1 MQNKFFSG
9 NLDFLGFS
17 ASLLCA
23 IHCISL
29 PMLLSVGALG
39 GLAWL
44 ENELFEHGIILFSFI
59 IASWSLG
66 QSYFK
71 YRIKLD
77 AIMVVLV
84 GFGFILAAHTFAE
97 GIEPILMMIGGT
109 CIAFAHFLNWRMVSK
124 HKAVQLATS

>member
-1 MQNKFFSG
+1 MRDKFFGSH
-9 NLDFLGFS
+9 LDFLGFF

-29 PMLLSVGALG
+29 PLLLSISALS

-44 ENELFEHGIILFSFI
+44 ENEFIEYGIILFSLI
-59 IASWSLG
+59 VASWSLG

-77 AIMVVLV
+77 AIIVVAI
-84 GFGFILAAHTFAE
+84 GFGLVFSGHVLFEAL
-97 GIEPILMMIGGT
+97 EPVLMMLGGS
-109 CIAFAHFLNWRMVSK
+109 CIAFAHFLNWKMINRRKTPRLV
-124 HKAVQLATS
+124 TS

>member
-1 MQNKFFSG
+1 MQEKFFSG
-9 NLDFLGFS
+9 NLDFVGFS

-29 PMLLSVGALG
+29 PILLSIGTLS

-44 ENELFEHGIILFSFI
+44 ENELLEHGIILFSFI

-71 YRIKLD
+71 YRIRLD
-77 AIMVVLV
+77 AIAVVLL

-97 GIEPILMMIGGT
+97 SIEPILMMIGGC
-109 CIAFAHFLNWRMVSK
+109 CIAFAHFLNWKMVNRIK
-124 HKAVQLATS
+124 EVEFATT

>member
-1 MQNKFFSG
+1 MQDKFFG
-9 NLDFLGFS
+9 INLDFLGFS

-29 PMLLSVGALG
+29 PLLLSIGALS

-44 ENELFEHGIILFSFI
+44 ENELLEQGIILFSFVV
-59 IASWSLG
+59 ASWSIG

-77 AIMVVLV
+77 AIAMVFV
-84 GFGFILAAHTFAE
+84 GFGFIFCAHFLAE
-97 GIEPILMMIGGT
+97 NLEPILMMIGGL
-109 CIAFAHFLNWRMVSK
+109 CVAFAHYLNWKMVNRYKTLEYAAS
-124 HKAVQLATS
+124 

>member
-1 MQNKFFSG
+1 MQSKFFSI

-29 PMLLSVGALG
+29 PLLLSVGALG

-44 ENELFEHGIILFSFI
+44 ENEILEHGIILFSFI

-71 YRIKLD
+71 YRLKFD
-77 AIMVVLV
+77 AIAVVFI

-97 GIEPILMMIGGT
+97 SLEPILMMIGGC
-109 CIAFAHFLNWRMVSK
+109 CIAFAHYLNWKMVTK
-124 HKAVQLATS
+124 HKSVQLVAN

>member
-1 MQNKFFSG
+1 MQDKFFSS

-29 PMLLSVGALG
+29 PLLLSVGALG

-44 ENELFEHGIILFSFI
+44 ENELLEHGIILLSFI

-71 YRIKLD
+71 YRIRLD
-77 AIMVVLV
+77 AIAIVLL
-84 GFGFILAAHTFAE
+84 GFGFILAAHAFAE
-97 GIEPILMMIGGT
+97 NLEPVLMMIGGI
-109 CIAFAHFLNWRMVSK
+109 CIALAHYLNWKMVNRR
-124 HKAVQLATS
+124 KAVEFATN